1 MASDLRFAFRGLKKS
16 PGFAVT
22 AVATLALGIGATTAI
37 FSLVNQLLLNPPG
50 VTDPEGVVAVR
61 VRYGKLN
68 MTSIGMSAPNFA
80 NVRDS
85 RELFEYTAIAGDG
98 QYNYTGGTVPEQL
111 KGVPVSVEWFDVF
124 GAKPRLG
131 RVFQP
136 EEDQPN
142 ANHVVVLAYAAWQR
156 LFGGDP
162 AMVGKTLEL
171 NQIPYKIIGVMG
183 PEFRRPQQ
191 EDLWTPLGLESKNY
205 TEDYRF
211 NERFFAVA
219 RLKQGVTIER
229 ADAFID
235 VLADHVRQNGTGGG
249 QYAQDSQWGM
259 FAVPITEFI
268 ARETKTP
275 LLVLSGAVGLVLLIA
290 CSNIAGLMLARAS
303 GRSREIAV
311 RIAMGARGWQLLRQ
325 TLSES
330 VLLAFGGAV
339 AGLAL
344 AYGGIRLLLQ
354 LAPESAAAGLEPR
367 IDLYVLLFTAAA
379 AILSGLL
386 FGIAPAWQV
395 GRLNPYEI
403 LKSGGRS
410 ATTGRGRQRLR
421 AALVVGEAAL
431 ALVLLVG
438 AGLFLRSFSRLQ
450 EVNPGFQPHGLMTA
464 TLSLPPVQYDQPE
477 KRIAFYRALL
487 ERLQVL
493 PGVTSVGL
501 GIPLPFSG
509 NSSSAS
515 FSVEGREQAP
525 GDPGP
530 HGNVRWVTPGYFESM
545 SIPLKSGRY
554 FSDSDRQGTEPV
566 VVIDENLARQYWPG
580 QDVVGKHM
588 RNGGDNT
595 PWSTVVGVVGHIKHS
610 DLATD
615 EEKGTY
621 YYSMFQVAPPYAGI
635 VARTRQEPTSLASAI
650 RQGVLAVDPK
660 QPVDQLRTM
669 ERMIGDSLAAQ
680 RLATRLLGFFATA
693 ALFLAALG
701 LYGVISYSVVQR
713 TQEIGVR
720 MALGAQ
726 PGEVLALVVG
736 QGLRL
741 AASGVGLG
749 LVLAVICSRAVE
761 SQLFGVTALDPLTFV
776 SMAAV
781 LFASALLASYLPAR
795 RATKV
800 DPLHALRYE

>member
-1 MASDLRFAFRGLKKS
+1 MASDLRFAFRGLRKS
-16 PGFAVT
+16 PGFALT
-22 AVATLALGIGATTAI
+22 AIATLALGIGANTAI

-50 VTDPEGVVAVR
+50 IADPDRVIAVR
-61 VRYGKLN
+61 VRYDKLN

-80 NVRDS
+80 NVRDN
-85 RELFEYTAIAGDG
+85 RELFEHTAIVGDE
-98 QYNYTGGTVPEQL
+98 QYNYTGGSAPEQL
-111 KGVPVSVEWFDVF
+111 KGAPVSVEWFDVF
-124 GAKPRLG
+124 NAKPQLG
-131 RVFQP
+131 RVFAP

-142 ANHVVVLAYAAWQR
+142 ANHVVVLAHAAWQR

-162 AMVGKTLEL
+162 QIVGKTIEL
-171 NQIPYKIIGVMG
+171 NQIPYQIVGVMG
-183 PEFRRPQQ
+183 PDFRWPQQ

-211 NERFFAVA
+211 NERFFAAA
-219 RLKQGVTIER
+219 RLKPGVTIDQ
-229 ADAFID
+229 ANALIG
-235 VLADHVRQNGTGGG
+235 VLSDRVRNNGTGGG
-249 QYAQDSQWGM
+249 QYAQDSLWGM
-259 FAVPITEFI
+259 FAVPMTDFI

-275 LLVLSGAVGLVLLIA
+275 LLVLSFAVGLVLLIA

-303 GRSREIAV
+303 GRSREIAL

-330 VLLAFGGAV
+330 LLLAFTGAA
-339 AGLAL
+339 AGLAV
-344 AYGGIRLLLQ
+344 AYGSIGLLLQ
-354 LAPESAAAGLEPR
+354 LAPESTAAGLEAR
-367 IDLYVLLFTAAA
+367 IDLHVLLFTAAA

-386 FGIAPAWQV
+386 FGLAPAWQV

-410 ATTGRGRQRLR
+410 GVGGQSRQHLR
-421 AALVVGEAAL
+421 AGLVVGEAAL

-450 EVNPGFQPHGLMTA
+450 QENPGFEPRGVMTA
-464 TLSLPPVQYDQPE
+464 LLSLPQTQYADDE
-477 KRIAFYRALL
+477 RRVGFYRALV
-487 ERLQVL
+487 ERLQGL
-493 PGVTSVGL
+493 PGAASAGL
-501 GIPLPFSG
+501 GVPLPFSG

-515 FSVEGREQAP
+515 FRVEGRDQPP

-530 HGNVRWVTPGYFESM
+530 HGNVRWVTPGYFETM
-545 SIPLKSGRY
+545 NIPLKSGRT
-554 FSDSDRQGTEPV
+554 FSDADRADTAQV
-566 VVIDENLARQYWPG
+566 VVIDENLARQYWPD
-580 QDVVGKHM
+580 QDPIGKHM
-588 RNGGDNT
+588 RRGGGDT

-610 DLATD
+610 DLATE

-621 YYSMFQVAPPYAGI
+621 YYSMFQTPPPFAGI
-635 VARTRQEPTSLASAI
+635 VIRTQQEPSSLGGGI
-650 RQGVLAVDPK
+650 RQAVLAVDPN

-669 ERMIGDSLAAQ
+669 ERMIGNSLAAQ

-701 LYGVISYSVVQR
+701 LYGVISYSVTQR

-726 PGEVLALVVG
+726 RGEVVSMVVG
-736 QGLRL
+736 QGLKL
-741 AASGVGLG
+741 AGIGVGLG
-749 LVLAVICSRAVE
+749 LVLAVICSLAVE

-781 LFASALLASYLPAR
+781 LLGAAFLASYLPAR

-800 DPLHALRYE
+800 DPLQALRYE